1 MAGELAALLM
11 GTNYANAA
19 SDRFTRDKLLAEKA
33 KQQQF
38 DNNLATD
45 TLKRAHPTIT
55 EESSQLGGIEPTALE
70 TLLRFKGKDTQPQI
84 DAEIGLKGAQADYYK
99 SRPETDLL
107 KAQAASLASSLKE
120 QGERLPAKTAVD
132 LGDIQS
138 GIQSID
144 KIGTTIKGKA
154 DQMGPIIGRLKALNP
169 WDADFNE
176 IRGQTDLVR
185 QIVGKA
191 FEGGV
196 LRKEDEEKY
205 KKILAEVE
213 NDPKSAALKLE
224 NVKAELQNKYNNQ
237 LGSLGNAGYN
247 TGKFSKENISSSP
260 STPQTGVS
268 APKGATHKV
277 KGSDGKWHYTDGKN
291 DLGVVP

>member
-1 MAGELAALLM
+1 MAGELAALMM

-19 SDRFTRDKLLAEKA
+19 SDRFTRDRLLAEKA

-38 DNNLATD
+38 DNSLATD
-45 TLKRAHPTIT
+45 TLKRSKPTIG
-55 EESSQLGGIEPTALE
+55 EESDQLGGLEPSALE
-70 TLLRFKGKDTQPQI
+70 QFLRLKGRDTQPEM
-84 DAEIGLKGAQADYYK
+84 DANIGLKNAQADYYK
-99 SRPETDLL
+99 SRPDTDLMRAEAV
-107 KAQAASLASSLKE
+107 KAATTLKE
-120 QGERLPAKTAVD
+120 QGERLPAKTAID

-138 GIQSID
+138 GIQSLD
-144 KIGTTIKGKA
+144 KIGATIKGKA

-196 LRKEDEEKY
+196 LRAEDEKKY

-237 LGSLGNAGYN
+237 LNSLGSAGYN
-247 TGKFSKENISSSP
+247 TGKFSKESIASP
-260 STPQTGVS
+260 AQSGA
-268 APKGATHKV
+268 APSIPAGTAGTATFGGIPYYVDSNNKPLGRV
-277 KGSDGKWHYTDGKN
+277 K
-291 DLGVVP
+291 

>member
-11 GTNYANAA
+11 GTNYANSV
-19 SDRFTRDKLLAEKA
+19 SDRFTRDKLLAEKS
-33 KQQQF
+33 KQQEF
-38 DNNLATD
+38 DNSYATD
-45 TLKRAHPTIT
+45 KLKRQSPTIT
-55 EESSQLGGIEPTALE
+55 EQSSELAGIEPSALE
-70 TLLRFKGKDTQPQI
+70 QLILFNKKNTKPEL

-260 STPQTGVS
+260 STPS
-268 APKGATHKV
+268 IPAGAAGTATFGGIPYYVDSNNKPLGRV
-277 KGSDGKWHYTDGKN
+277 K
-291 DLGVVP
+291 

>member
-19 SDRFTRDKLLAEKA
+19 QDRFTRDKLLAEKA
-33 KQQQF
+33 KQQAF

-45 TLKRAHPTIT
+45 TLTRAHPTIT
-55 EESSQLGGIEPTALE
+55 EQSSELAGIEPSALE
-70 TLLRFKGKDTQPQI
+70 QLILFNKKNTKPEL
-84 DAEIGLKGAQADYYK
+84 DAEIGLKNAQADYFK
-99 SRPETDLL
+99 SRPDTDLI
-107 KAQAASLASSLKE
+107 KAEAAKAATTLKE

-144 KIGTTIKGKA
+144 KIGAAIKQKA
-154 DQMGPIIGRLKALNP
+154 DTLGPIMGRLKALNP
-169 WDADFNE
+169 WDSDFNE

-191 FEGGV
+191 LEGGV

-213 NDPKSAALKLE
+213 NDPKSAGLKLQ

-237 LGSLGNAGYN
+237 LNSLGSAGYN

-260 STPQTGVS
+260 TTPQAVIS

-277 KGSDGKWHYTDGKN
+277 KGSDGQWHYTDGKN